1 MSKYI
6 IAKTATFSIENY
18 SHGNVFIQM
27 DLPMSY
33 SLLDL
38 IQIIKMY
45 SNYDDTY
52 DWNFIN
58 AYEKNK
64 NLSLKNDLKKI
75 DKIRF
80 DEYKDVTPAINCIYG
95 PIEMEIGVRGHLK
108 YRKVYPTIYQAVGY
122 FPTEEEFLKNIKIPD
137 IDCKYTVPRKSLPSA
152 SHLINNDLIEYGERL
167 KKYFKNKYKISDKT
181 IESFFGIENALVMK

>member
-1 MSKYI
+1 
-6 IAKTATFSIENY
+6 
-18 SHGNVFIQM
+18 
-27 DLPMSY
+27 
-33 SLLDL
+33 
-38 IQIIKMY
+38 MY

>member
-6 IAKTATFSIENY
+6 IAKTATISIKNY
-18 SHGNVFIQM
+18 AQGNVFIQM

-52 DWNFIN
+52 DWSFIN
-58 AYEKNK
+58 PNEKDK
-64 NLSLKNDLKKI
+64 NLSLRNDFEKI

-80 DEYKDVTPAINCIYG
+80 DEYRNITPAINCIYG

-108 YRKVYPTIYQAVGY
+108 YRKVYPTIYQAVGC
-122 FPTEEEFLKNIKIPD
+122 FPTEEEFVKNIKIPD
-137 IDCKYTVPRKSLPSA
+137 IDGKYTILGKSLPSA
-152 SHLINNDLIEYGERL
+152 SHLINTDLIEYGEKL
-167 KKYFKNKYKISDKT
+167 KKYFKNKYKISSET
-181 IESFFGIENALVMK
+181 IESFFGTENALIKK